1 MKIHYFQRYHAKEN
15 VATANTMLLLSRLY
29 QYSSDKFFRFLK
41 SEFFSD
47 SFEPEIVFNLQE
59 KSIDSI
65 PDATITQES
74 FKIVVETKM
83 SDWFYTDQLMRHLN
97 SFSDEKYKV
106 MITLAPELMAEDKM
120 KIFEQQLKEYNSMQ
134 SRPVIHIN
142 TTFEGVANAI
152 QDVIDDRD
160 YEMQEVLDDY
170 LNYCYNDG
178 LITVSDSWKFMR
190 MQLAGTTLDFNVSED
205 IYYDNAER
213 GFRAHDYLSL
223 YKNKS
228 VRAVGKVC
236 ARITA
241 VEAEGD
247 LQYEAEYG
255 ELTEERK
262 SKIHKAIADGIE
274 HGYDLKSIKH
284 RYFFVD
290 KFHETD
296 FKKIT
301 PRAPMGT
308 RIFDLSQILETEQL
322 PSTSEIAELLKS
334 KTWS

>member
-1 MKIHYFQRYHAKEN
+1 MKIHYFQRYHEKEN

-29 QYSSDKFFRFLK
+29 SFSSDKFFRFLK
-41 SEFFSD
+41 SEFFFD
-47 SFEPEIVFNLQE
+47 SFEPEIVFTLQE
-59 KSIDSI
+59 KSVDSV

-83 SDWFYTDQLMRHLN
+83 SDWFYSDQLMRHLN
-97 SFSDEKYKV
+97 SFGDEKYKV
-106 MITLAPELMAEDKM
+106 MITLAPELMAADK
-120 KIFEQQLKEYNSMQ
+120 KVAFENKLKEYNAKKTNH
-134 SRPVIHIN
+134 VIHIN
-142 TTFEGVANAI
+142 TTFEGIANAI
-152 QDVIDDRD
+152 QEVIDDRD

-170 LNYCYNDG
+170 LNYCYKDG
-178 LITVSDSWKFMR
+178 LITISDSWKYMR
-190 MQLAGTTLDFNVSED
+190 MQLAGATLDFNVSEN
-205 IYYDNAER
+205 IYYDNIER

-241 VEAEGD
+241 IETENGM
-247 LQYEAEYG
+247 QYKTEFG

-262 SKIHKAIADGIE
+262 NKILLAIQDGDE
-274 HGYDLKSIKH
+274 HGYDLRTKEH
-284 RYFFVD
+284 RYFFVE
-290 KFHETD
+290 KFFQTD

-301 PRAPMGT
+301 PRPPMGS
-308 RIFDLSQILETEQL
+308 RVFDLTQVLETEQL
-322 PSTSEIAELLKS
+322 PDTEKISELLME